1 MSQPLFLKPLR
12 LIYLSLFSLL
22 LLTSSCGP
30 IKKPI
35 NNQYTLTLEHHKTHS
50 HARTHSTLLITKP
63 EAMAGYRTE
72 EMLYVKQRFAR
83 EPFAKNAWSNPP
95 ADMLYPLLVQRFQS
109 SHAFRAITSSPY
121 ADKADYRLDTQL
133 IDLYQDFLPKQ
144 SIMRLLAKVT
154 VTRVSDNH
162 ILASRLIAQNIP
174 CPANTPHG
182 GVISANQATSIF
194 VEKTLDFVVKEV
206 QLDKGSHKT

>member
-1 MSQPLFLKPLR
+1 MSQPLSLTPLR
-12 LIYLSLFSLL
+12 LTYLGLFSLL
-22 LLTSSCGP
+22 LLTTSCGP

-35 NNQYTLTLEHHKTHS
+35 NHQYTLTLERHKAHS

-72 EMLYVKQRFAR
+72 QMLYVKQPFAR

-95 ADMLYPLLVQRFQS
+95 ADMLYPLLVQRFQD

-154 VTRVSDNH
+154 LTRVSDNH
-162 ILASRLIAQNIP
+162 IVASHLIAQNIP

-182 GVISANQATSIF
+182 GVISANRAASLF
-194 VEKTLDFVVKEV
+194 VEKVLDFVAKEV
-206 QLDKGSHKT
+206 QLDKGGHKT